1 MWHFK
6 LVNWGNYPRVKQVGA
21 LWQDTLSPVVKDTCL
36 RKFTSI
42 SKFGQV
48 FKVSDISQKN
58 TSPFSVFYHQLWA
71 LSIICVY
78 YSDKERL
85 PGSYHLL
92 AISEMPPFV
101 LFDCITTTHTQHKQV
116 FEPPP
121 CNRINS
127 ILPGSHV
134 VQAQIPLTG
143 RDFYGYFAFLCQTF
157 TTQSNSTK
165 NLSCGFLF

>member
-101 LFDCITTTHTQHKQV
+101 LFDCITTTHTA
-116 FEPPP
+116 
-121 CNRINS
+121 
-127 ILPGSHV
+127 
-134 VQAQIPLTG
+134 QASFWTSTMQQNKFHSPWLTCSAG
-143 RDFYGYFAFLCQTF
+143 TNTSDWERFLWLFCIFMSDFYNPIKF
-157 TTQSNSTK
+157 N
-165 NLSCGFLF
+165 